1 MDAQNIFTDIYIV
14 KWVLRLFLEMT
25 GTTEN
30 FGHSK
35 GMMEGEFQEEQPKNS
50 TKLGIRKKYV
60 EFRIIN

>member
-30 FGHSK
+30 FGHGK
-35 GMMEGEFQEEQPKNS
+35 GMMEDEF
-50 TKLGIRKKYV
+50 
-60 EFRIIN
+60 